1 MGIFDWIRGK
11 KPEVA
16 SSPLP
21 PDAMLLANDIVL
33 SVLIQPP
40 GGSADKLL
48 KRVEAGELTPV
59 VMDASLF
66 WAMSSVQASDT
77 MQTDRMARLL
87 RYARIL
93 PLDSEGDA
101 RGHTVAS
108 PEEIEHWRSVVFDRG
123 EASAVPP
130 EQPGDEGEAPA
141 MLCSQCY
148 TQCSGPDAHVIPWW
162 NPSEADFFTT
172 YRCGACWL
180 ESLDETDARTSP
192 LDEDTRAKFC
202 AFLHRHRLDE
212 IATQIEHAAL
222 PEASVIAA
230 GFLEQVR
237 SQATVLRP

>member
-1 MGIFDWIRGK
+1 MGIFDRIRGK
-11 KPEVA
+11 KPEVG
-16 SSPLP
+16 SSRLP

-33 SVLIQPP
+33 SMLIETP

-66 WAMSSVQASDT
+66 WAMSSVRASDT
-77 MQTDRMARLL
+77 VQTGRMARLL

-93 PLDSEGDA
+93 PLDSEGEA

-108 PEEIEHWRSVVFDRG
+108 PEEIEHWRSVVLGGG
-123 EASAVPP
+123 EVFTAPP
-130 EQPGDEGEAPA
+130 EQPTAEVEVPA

-162 NPSEADFFTT
+162 NPGEADFVTT

-180 ESLDETDARTSP
+180 ESLDETEARISTLDANA
-192 LDEDTRAKFC
+192 RAKLC

-212 IATQIEHAAL
+212 MATQIEHAAL

-230 GFLEQVR
+230 GFLEEVR
-237 SQATVLRP
+237 SQTTVLRP